1 MGENTAS
8 HTTIGAFVLGG
19 IIVIMVSIFFLGAD
33 KSIFSSYAQVHAHFD
48 NVQGLAEGSVV
59 TISGVNI
66 GNVEQILFLPDSN
79 LLDVI
84 MKVETRYLEKL
95 KVGSMAE
102 IRTQGA
108 LGDKFI
114 YIIPGDPKQANIQ
127 HGDRIEVA
135 KATDIIGIFSERGK
149 ETERV
154 FDIINE
160 IYKMTKSINSENRV
174 ERILNNLTMASNNL
188 SLASVE
194 MKKIASSINDED
206 IQGKVKNSVAH
217 LEKIMTKIDRGD
229 GTLGAL
235 INDSSLHEQ
244 LKAFLGSSPRKQQL
258 RSVLRTSIQ
267 KNDRESN
274 D

>member
-8 HTTIGAFVLGG
+8 HTTIGAFVVGG
-19 IIVIMVSIFFLGAD
+19 IILIMASIFFLGAD
-33 KSIFSSYAQVHAHFD
+33 KSVFSSFAQVHAHFD

-66 GNVEQILFLPDSN
+66 GNVEKILFLPDSN

-84 MKVETRYLEKL
+84 MKVETRYLDKL
-95 KVGSMAE
+95 KVGSLAE

-114 YIIPGDPKQANIQ
+114 YIIPGDPKQETIK
-127 HGDRIEVA
+127 HGERIEVA

-154 FDIINE
+154 FDIIHE
-160 IYKMTKSINSENRV
+160 IYKMTKAINSENRV
-174 ERILNNLTMASNNL
+174 ERILHNLTMTSNNL

-194 MKKIASSINDED
+194 LKKISMTLNDEE
-206 IQGKVKNSVAH
+206 IQGKMKSSVQH
-217 LEKIMTKIDRGD
+217 LEKIMSKIDRGD

-267 KNDRESN
+267 KNDRDNN